1 MRRHRFEIGLY
12 KAKVRDSMANGE
24 ALKEFS
30 EDWAD
35 IHYIEVVATTQADAR
50 TRIEAR
56 YPTAQGFTIT
66 DVTEIGEA

>member
-1 MRRHRFEIGLY
+1 
-12 KAKVRDSMANGE
+12 MANGE